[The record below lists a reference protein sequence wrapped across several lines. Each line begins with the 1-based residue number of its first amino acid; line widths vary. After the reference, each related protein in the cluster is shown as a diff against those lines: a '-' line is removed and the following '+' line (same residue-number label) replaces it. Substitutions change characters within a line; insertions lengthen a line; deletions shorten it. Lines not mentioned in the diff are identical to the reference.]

1 MSLEQEVHRALDAAM
16 SQYRDKL
23 AEENRRLRRELEE
36 KNRLINT
43 LMEVLKAQ
51 DKGEAF
57 RLAVSMAERNTS
69 VAGPAADVG
78 AQDVSCPEEFTQTLC
93 IPSDFGILKVRVQGI
108 RDMFHNNADIA
119 ICEQVFAAHGVI
131 RSNHRHK
138 DFVLLM
144 QAFGIVAKEV
154 TQKELKRMIKCI
166 VSKIASIHGV
176 AKERYKGWDSS
187 DDQRKARKMAQVL
200 PEKYTYMST

>member
-78 AQDVSCPEEFTQTLC
+78 AQDVSCPEEFAQTLC

-108 RDMFHNNADIA
+108 RDVFHNNADFA

-138 DFVLLM
+138 AFILLM
-144 QAFGIVAKEV
+144 QAWGIVK
-154 TQKELKRMIKCI
+154 KELTPKELVRMVRAITC
-166 VSKIASIHGV
+166 KISSIHQT
-176 AKERYKGWDSS
+176 AKERYRGWDSS
-187 DDQRKARKMAQVL
+187 DDVRKAKKMAAIL